1 MNDDISLGELIVVSL
16 KFIRKYIILL
26 ATLAILG
33 GIGGYVI
40 DKNKNTVYRSNMIL
54 CSDLV
59 NHQLLNKMLKDVVLA
74 TEQGNAE
81 FLSTALKLDKS
92 ICSLIS
98 EVVIKQIDNE
108 HKYDTKSDLSRNR
121 FEECIVITCKVLDPK
136 VLPDIEKAISR
147 LINSNQH
154 LSSIVEIRRKSYT
167 ENRILV
173 QGDVEL
179 LRKEREM
186 IYQNLKNGNSNIDI
200 IQFDAQEDFIKGYDK
215 IAEYNEL
222 LSRSLPSVVVKSFS
236 EGALPINSTRTQ
248 IIKFL
253 ALGLFAGLLI
263 ALFKEIKL

>member
-1 MNDDISLGELIVVSL
+1 MNDEISLGELIIVSL

-26 ATLAILG
+26 ASLAILG
-33 GIGGYVI
+33 GISGYII

-59 NHQLLNKMLKDVVLA
+59 NHQLLHKMLKDVVLA
-74 TEQGNAE
+74 TEQGNAD
-81 FLSTALKLDKS
+81 FLSKALKLDNA
-92 ICSLIS
+92 ICASIS
-98 EVVIKQIDNE
+98 EIVIKQIDNE

-136 VLPDIEKAISR
+136 ILPNIEKAITR

-154 LSSIVEIRRKSYT
+154 LNSIVEIRKKNYT

-173 QGDVEL
+173 QADVEL

-186 IYQNLKNGNSNIDI
+186 IYQNLKNGDSNIDI

-222 LSRSLPSVVVKSFS
+222 LSRSLPSIVVKSFS
-236 EGALPINSTRTQ
+236 EGSLPVNSKRTQ
-248 IIKFL
+248 IIKSL
-253 ALGLFAGLLI
+253 ALGLFAGLII